1 MKKKFLM
8 AMAFG
13 ILAMLISCATT
24 QNQYSIQEMVEK
36 KDYAALRN
44 LMFDESV
51 NVNDLASYG
60 ETALAIAVKNNYRD
74 IIDFLFTI
82 GADPNIADT
91 NGETPIF
98 HAVRANNIE
107 LTSLLISK
115 NADVNVKNNKNELL
129 LNIPVLNDQSEMAA
143 LLVKSGADTRI
154 VDVSGKTVMENAV
167 EKGESLVQAIV
178 TAENINQMTSDGQT
192 ILNFAVENA
201 RPGIVEYLLKTGS
214 YIHPGF
220 CRPDKLNNVDFA
232 LKHTDKV
239 TYAQIIIDF
248 VKAGED
254 LTGTDYEYVQD
265 YVTSPDISGF
275 YNQGGFPLHHAA
287 AKGHRG
293 FVEYFILKDLDLN
306 RFNQDGLTPLHLA
319 IDNNHQEIIDM
330 LVARGADVNITTPD
344 GDTALLLM
352 LEKSYPKEAILALL
366 ETDVD
371 INARN
376 NWGDTPLL
384 MAVGKNYDSDIV
396 ARMIQNNSDINVCN
410 NSGNTPLHLA
420 VANDNRETIELL
432 LNKGANIHAV
442 NNELVTPFTAGLERG
457 FEYVSW
463 LCGYIDPKSRD
474 NAGNTLLHLAL
485 LNGSNVDI
493 VKLLLLKGTPLNQKN
508 IDGDI
513 PLHIAIRNKQEE
525 AVKLLIDSDSDLF
538 VENKKGE
545 TPIVMALAT
554 QWGDPSW
561 LAQDKFLKARDAAGN
576 TPLHFAVQYD
586 LTAAAQNLIAL
597 NAETDVKNHLGR
609 TPLHV
614 AIIYNNKEMLDLLLS
629 NGVDGS
635 VRDNAGNSAYH
646 YVVLN
651 NRIDLIPY
659 LVRYKLDYNV
669 ANTYGK
675 TPLHEAVSYKR
686 NQIVDM
692 LLKQG
697 ADVTIRDNWGRQ
709 PLHDAV
715 KAGNIEGIQ
724 MLIAAGAPIGER
736 DNAGNTP
743 LHHAIKEKYE
753 VISRYLLN
761 IGSDVYAVNKEN
773 MSPLSMALLDPK
785 VTEWFIDKSLLAS
798 VDNKGRSPLHI
809 AIEEKSP
816 EAIIQILVKKEAEL
830 DKKDMDG
837 NTPLHYALNN
847 GNYGAAKV
855 IVNAGADI
863 FIRNKDGMSPL
874 YIAMSKGTEILDWLI
889 TDYNINLCD
898 NQGNT
903 PLHIAAIKK
912 DSYIYDYLIRRGAS
926 PGLLNKDGY
935 TALQLMQLR

>member
-1 MKKKFLM
+1 MKKNWLGM
-8 AMAFG
+8 AVCAL
-13 ILAMLISCATT
+13 ILLFSCTT
-24 QNQYSIQEMVEK
+24 TANRSAIQEMVAQ
-36 KDYAALRN
+36 KDYASLRN
-44 LMFDESV
+44 LMFDETV
-51 NVNDLASYG
+51 KVNDIGTYG
-60 ETALAIAVKNNYRD
+60 ETPLAIAVKNNYKD
-74 IIDFLFTI
+74 IVDFLFTL
-82 GADPNIADT
+82 GADPNVADT
-91 NGETPIF
+91 QDETPLF
-98 HAVRANNIE
+98 HAVRANNLE
-107 LTSLLISK
+107 LASLLISK
-115 NADVNVKNNKNELL
+115 HANVDLKNNKNQLL
-129 LNIPVLNDQSEMAA
+129 LNIAVENDQAEMAA
-143 LLVKSGADTRI
+143 LLVKAGADTRI
-154 VDVSGKTVMENAV
+154 VDISGKSVMENAV
-167 EKGESLVQAIV
+167 LKGEALVQAI
-178 TAENINQMTSDGQT
+178 ANKDNINRPTFDGQT
-192 ILNFAVENA
+192 ILNFAVENG
-201 RPGIVEYLLKTGS
+201 RPGIVEYLLKTGA
-214 YIHPGF
+214 YIRLGF
-220 CRPDKLNNVDFA
+220 CRPDKFNNVDFA
-232 LKHTDKV
+232 LKNTDKV
-239 TYAQIIIDF
+239 TFAQIVVDF

-254 LTGTDYEYVQD
+254 LTNTDFEYVQD
-265 YVTSPDISGF
+265 YVMSPDISGF
-275 YNQGGFPLHHAA
+275 YNQGGFPLHYAA
-287 AKGHRG
+287 QKGHRG
-293 FVEYFILKDLDLN
+293 FVEYFLLKNVDLN

-319 IDNNHQEIIDM
+319 ILHRHQGIIDM
-330 LVARGADVNITTPD
+330 LIDRGSNVNLTTPD
-344 GDTALLLM
+344 GDNALLLM
-352 LEKSYPKEAILALL
+352 LENSYDKESIFALL
-366 ETDVD
+366 DTN
-371 INARN
+371 INTNARN

-384 MAVGKNYDSDIV
+384 VAVDKDYDTDVV
-396 ARMIQNNSDINVCN
+396 ARMIQSHSDINVRN

-420 VANDNRETIELL
+420 VRNDNRETIELL
-432 LNKGANIHAV
+432 LKKGANIHAV
-442 NNELVTPFTAGLERG
+442 NNDLVTPYTAGLERG

-463 LCGYIDPKSRD
+463 LSGMIDLKSRD

-485 LNGSNVDI
+485 MKGSNVDI
-493 VKLLLLKGTPLNQKN
+493 VKLLLVKGTPFNQKN

-513 PLHIAIRNKQEE
+513 PLHIAIRNRMEE
-525 AVKLLIDSDSDLF
+525 ASKLLIDTDSDLF

-545 TPIVMALAT
+545 TPIVLALAT
-554 QWGDPSW
+554 QWGDPTW

-576 TPLHFAVQYD
+576 TPLHFAVQYN
-586 LTAAAQNLIAL
+586 LTAAAVNLIQL
-597 NAETDVKNHLGR
+597 KAETNEKNHLGR

-659 LVRYKLDYNV
+659 LVKYKLDYNV

-675 TPLHEAVSYKR
+675 TPLHEAVSFKR

-715 KAGNIEGIQ
+715 KAGNIEAIQ
-724 MLIAAGAPIGER
+724 MLIAVGAPIGER
-736 DNAGNTP
+736 DAAGNTP
-743 LHHAIKEKYE
+743 LHHAVKEKYE
-753 VISRYLLN
+753 VVSRYLLN

-773 MSPLSMALLDPK
+773 LSPLSMALLDTK

-816 EAIIQILVKKEAEL
+816 EAIVQILVRKEAEL
-830 DKKDMDG
+830 NKKDMDG

-847 GNYGAAKV
+847 GNYGSAKV
-855 IVNAGADI
+855 IINAGADI

-903 PLHIAAIKK
+903 PLHLAAIKK

-926 PGLLNKDGY
+926 PGILNKDGY
-935 TALQLMQLR
+935 TALQLLQLR

>member
-1 MKKKFLM
+1 MKKHLLGT
-8 AMAFG
+8 AVCA
-13 ILAMLISCATT
+13 LLVAVSCATT
-24 QNQYSIQEMVEK
+24 SNQNSIQEMVAQ
-36 KDYAALRN
+36 KDYANLRN
-44 LMFDESV
+44 LMFDETV
-51 NVNDLASYG
+51 NVNDLGTYG
-60 ETALAIAVKNNYRD
+60 ETALSVAVRNNYRD

-82 GADPNIADT
+82 GADPNIADAQ
-91 NGETPIF
+91 GETPIF
-98 HAVRANNIE
+98 HAVRANN
-107 LTSLLISK
+107 LDLASLLISK
-115 NADVNVKNNKNELL
+115 NANVNVRNNKNELL
-129 LNIPVLNDQSEMAA
+129 LNIPVAAEQAEMTA
-143 LLVKSGADTRI
+143 LLVKGGADTRL
-154 VDVSGKTVMENAV
+154 VDVTGKTVMENAV
-167 EKGESLVQAIV
+167 LKGESLVQAV
-178 TAENINQMTSDGQT
+178 TNAENINLQTEEGQT
-192 ILNFAVENA
+192 ILNFAVESG
-201 RPGIVEYLLKTGS
+201 RPGIVEYLLKTGA
-214 YIHPGF
+214 YIRPGF

-239 TYAQIIIDF
+239 TYAQMVVDF

-254 LTGTDYEYVQD
+254 LTNTDYEYVQD

-287 AKGHRG
+287 EKGHRG
-293 FVEYFILKDLDLN
+293 FVEYFILKNVDLN

-319 IDNNHQEIIDM
+319 INSRHQEIVDM
-330 LVARGADVNITTPD
+330 LIARGTDVNLTTPD
-344 GDTALLLM
+344 GDNALLLM
-352 LEKSYPKEAILALL
+352 LKNSYGKEAVFALL
-366 ETDVD
+366 ETKIN

-384 MAVGKNYDSDIV
+384 AAVDKDYDTEVV
-396 ARMIQNNSDINVCN
+396 AKMIQSNSDINVRN

-420 VANDNRETIELL
+420 VRNDNRETIELL
-432 LNKGANIHAV
+432 LQKGANIHAV

-463 LCGYIDPKSRD
+463 ISSLIDLKSRD

-485 LNGSNVDI
+485 MKGANVDI
-493 VKLLLLKGTPLNQKN
+493 IKLLLVKGTPFNQKN

-513 PLHIAIRNKQEE
+513 PLHIAIRTRQEE
-525 AVKLLIDSDSDLF
+525 ASRLLIDTDSDLF

-545 TPIVMALAT
+545 TPIVLALAT
-554 QWGDPSW
+554 QWGDPTW

-576 TPLHFAVQYD
+576 TPLHFAVQYN
-586 LTAAAQNLIAL
+586 LTAAAQNLITL
-597 NAETDVKNHLGR
+597 KAETDVKNHLGR

-659 LVRYKLDYNV
+659 LVKYKLDYNV

-724 MLIAAGAPIGER
+724 MLIASGAPIGER

-753 VISRYLLN
+753 VVSRYLLN

-785 VTEWFIDKSLLAS
+785 VTEWFIDKSILSS

-816 EAIIQILVKKEAEL
+816 EAIVQILVKKEAEL
-830 DKKDMDG
+830 DKKDMEG

-926 PGLLNKDGY
+926 PGILNKDGY

>member
-1 MKKKFLM
+1 MTTLC
-8 AMAFG
+8 A
-13 ILAMLISCATT
+13 LVLVVSCATT
-24 QNQYSIQEMVEK
+24 KEQRSIQEMVSQ

-44 LMFDESV
+44 LMFDETV
-51 NVNDLASYG
+51 NVNDLGGYG
-60 ETALAIAVKNNYRD
+60 ETALALAVKNNYRD

-82 GADPNIADT
+82 GADPNVADT
-91 NGETPIF
+91 QGETPIF
-98 HAVRANNIE
+98 HAVRNNHLE
-107 LTSLLISK
+107 LVSLLISK
-115 NADVNVKNNKNELL
+115 NANVNLRNNRNELL
-129 LNIPVLNDQSEMAA
+129 LNIPVENEQSEMAS
-143 LLVKSGADTRI
+143 LLVKAGADIRLK
-154 VDVSGKTVMENAV
+154 DVTGRTVMENAV
-167 EKGESLVQAIV
+167 LKGESVVQAI
-178 TAENINQMTSDGQT
+178 AKKENVNLQTEDGQT
-192 ILNFAVENA
+192 LLNFAVENG
-201 RPGIVEYLLKTGS
+201 RPGLVEYLLKTGAFIRLG
-214 YIHPGF
+214 Y
-220 CRPDKLNNVDFA
+220 CRPDRLNNVDFA
-232 LKHTDKV
+232 LKNTDKV
-239 TYAQIIIDF
+239 MYAQMVVDF

-254 LTGTDYEYVQD
+254 LTRTDYEYVQD

-293 FVEYFILKDLDLN
+293 FVEYFILKNVDVN

-319 IDNNHQEIIDM
+319 INNRHQEIIDM
-330 LVARGADVNITTPD
+330 LVARGTDVNITTPE
-344 GDTALLLM
+344 GDNALLLM
-352 LEKSYPKEAILALL
+352 LKNTYDKEFIFDIL
-366 ETDVD
+366 ETK
-371 INARN
+371 INLNARN

-384 MAVGKNYDSDIV
+384 LTVEKDYDTEVV
-396 ARMIQNNSDINVCN
+396 ARMIQSNSDINVRN
-410 NSGNTPLHLA
+410 NTGNTPLHLA
-420 VANDNRETIELL
+420 VKNDNRKTIELL
-432 LNKGANIHAV
+432 LQKGANIHAV
-442 NNELVTPFTAGLERG
+442 NNDLSTPYTAGLERG
-457 FEYVSW
+457 FEYLSW
-463 LCGYIDPKSRD
+463 LIGKIDVKSRD

-485 LNGSNVDI
+485 ARGSNIDI
-493 VKLLLLKGTPLNQKN
+493 VKLLLIKGTPYNQKN
-508 IDGDI
+508 IAGDI
-513 PLHIAIRNKQEE
+513 PLHIAIREKHEE
-525 AVKLLIDSDSDLF
+525 SAKLLIESGSDLF

-545 TPIVMALAT
+545 TPIVLALAT
-554 QWGDPSW
+554 QWGDSTW

-586 LTAAAQNLIAL
+586 LAAAAENLIQL
-597 NAETDVKNHLGR
+597 KAETGVKNHLGR

-614 AIIYNNKEMLDLLLS
+614 AIIYNNKDMLNLLLS
-629 NGVDGS
+629 NGVDGA
-635 VRDNAGNSAYH
+635 VRDHAGNSAYH

-659 LVRYKLDYNV
+659 LVKYKLDYNV

-675 TPLHEAVSYKR
+675 TPLHEAVTYKR
-686 NQIVDM
+686 NRIADM

-697 ADVTIRDNWGRQ
+697 ADVTVRDNWGRQ
-709 PLHDAV
+709 ALHDAV

-753 VISRYLLN
+753 VVSRYLLN

-773 MSPLSMALLDPK
+773 LSPLSMALLDPK

-816 EAIIQILVKKEAEL
+816 ESIVQILVKKEAEL

-837 NTPLHYALNN
+837 NTPLHYALEN

-855 IVNAGADI
+855 IINAGADI

-874 YIAMSKGTEILDWLI
+874 YIAMSKGTEILEWLI
-889 TDYNINLCD
+889 TDYNINLYD

-926 PGLLNKDGY
+926 PGKLNKDGY